1 MLLDIDQVIDSLK
14 VNLPLLWAD
23 SSVLLAKST
32 QLWSKEDKDRR
43 TEKKEINRFLHCVS
57 ILCTRNPD
65 NLSNFGIMLALASIA
80 DGKLPALVARILN
93 LEVDHKTAHKWML
106 NNHKTF
112 KKMQAKV
119 ACGCN
124 EIVLVFDNF
133 QHFTALRHQRG
144 GASSA
149 AVHGAMLLLLR
160 LHQPK
165 FIVGEQLKCHHSNKI
180 DNTIC
185 TVTSTEQEDE

>member
-14 VNLPLLWAD
+14 VNLPLLWAE

-32 QLWSKEDKDRR
+32 QRLSKKDKERR
-43 TEKKEINRFLHCVS
+43 MEKKEINRFLHCVS

-106 NNHKTF
+106 NNHKALT
-112 KKMQAKV
+112 KMQAKV
-119 ACGCN
+119 VCGCN
-124 EIVLVFDNF
+124 EITLVFDNF
-133 QHFTALRHQRG
+133 QT
-144 GASSA
+144 
-149 AVHGAMLLLLR
+149 LLL
-160 LHQPK
+160 
-165 FIVGEQLKCHHSNKI
+165 
-180 DNTIC
+180 
-185 TVTSTEQEDE
+185 